1 MEGTFELGDLTLH
14 SGEVLTSAQLSYETH
29 GSLNAEKSNV
39 ILYPTW
45 YSGRHDDNRGAIG
58 PGKAM
63 DPDKYFII
71 VPDMFCNGLSSS
83 PSNTLAPQDGP
94 RFPRINV
101 YDNVI
106 AQHKLLTDEF
116 GIEKVRL
123 VVGFSM
129 SAQQAF
135 HWGALYPEM
144 VQSIA
149 PICGSAK
156 TSRHN
161 WLFLEGLK
169 SALTADADFQAGEY
183 HNPPARGLKAF
194 STIYAGWFASQ
205 TYYRQRLDLTFGG
218 QALQD
223 MEEFL
228 DTAHLVFAKNDAN
241 DLLGMLDTWQSADLS
256 NYAGFDGDLK
266 KALSAIHC
274 RAIVMPCKT
283 DLYFPPEDSKI
294 EVDLM
299 PNAELKV
306 IPSVYGHLAGGPGF
320 SNDVDDEFIDNA
332 LKRLLL
338 ST

>member
-1 MEGTFELGDLTLH
+1 VEGIFKLGDFKLH
-14 SGEVLTSAQLSYETH
+14 SGQVLAEAQLAYETH

-45 YSGRHDDNRGAIG
+45 YAGRHDENRGAIG

-106 AQHKLLTDEF
+106 AQHKLLTNEF
-116 GIEKVRL
+116 GIEKIKL
-123 VVGFSM
+123 VAGFSM

-135 HWGALYPEM
+135 HWGALYPHM
-144 VQSIA
+144 VEAIA
-149 PICGSAK
+149 PICGTAK

-169 SALTADADFQAGEY
+169 CALKAAADFLGGEY
-183 HNPPARGLKAF
+183 KIPPELGLKAF

-205 TYYRQRLDLTFGG
+205 TYYRESLDLTFGG
-218 QALQD
+218 QKLQN

-228 DTAHLVFAKNDAN
+228 NTAHQVFAKNDAN

-256 NYAGFDGDLK
+256 NHTGFNGDLK
-266 KALSAIHC
+266 KALSSINC
-274 RAIVMPCKT
+274 RAIVMPSRT
-283 DLYFPPEDSKI
+283 DLYFPPEDNKI

-299 PNAELKV
+299 PNAELNV

-320 SNDVDDEFIDNA
+320 SNDADDEFIDKA
-332 LKRLLL
+332 LKQLLL
-338 ST
+338 